1 MRRRFPV
8 NAEFASCPPVKIQLW
23 DRDIA
28 CPSRVRTIFI
38 RAFQV
43 AQSPFLKWICRAT
56 QGWLS
61 ANRYAVLSRPYGVS
75 AAGPEQGSGF
85 GLSPNDQYIMSFHQ
99 NIQIKTLLRGAMALL
114 TAILLL
120 VGGAGLHGIS
130 QTNDALKETYA
141 NQLASSQALA
151 EAMIGTTRLRLALD
165 RGIMPGSEG
174 EDLKKHVERSK
185 VFVESSDRGWKRY
198 MALPQ
203 NDEEKAL
210 ASALAAKRQEFFD
223 KGVTPWHNALVAGN
237 REEALRLGRDVMPE
251 LQRGMVAAHD
261 KLEKFQMETSKSNFE
276 AAQSR
281 FETIRA
287 LAIAL
292 IVFGMVIAVVAT
304 AMLHR
309 AIVQPVEEALSVFE
323 RMAGGDLTSRV
334 SSMSK
339 NEIGRMMQAL
349 AKMQDS
355 LSGIVSEVRGGTDS
369 IASATQQISA
379 GNTDLSQRTEEQAA
393 SLEQTAASMEELTTV
408 VRQNAD
414 NARQAGVLAGE
425 ASQIAL
431 KGGDVVGRV
440 VDTMNE
446 INGASR
452 KVVEIIG
459 VIEGIAFQTNILALN
474 AAVEAARAGEQ
485 GRGFAVVAGE
495 VRSLA
500 QRSANAAKEIESL
513 ISESGQRVESGT
525 KLVAEAGHTMGE
537 IVQAVRRVTDIM
549 NEISAASQEQTTGIE
564 QVNQAVAQM
573 DQVTQQN
580 AALVEEAA
588 AAAGALEEQAQKL
601 KSVVSVFSLASDGSA
616 PRALSAPVRAAPAL
630 PPAAAKPAPA
640 PAAER
645 APARPASKRPAVV
658 RKTREPQLL
667 RPALNKPAVAAAK
680 ASGDDDWAA
689 F

>member
-1 MRRRFPV
+1 MREP
-8 NAEFASCPPVKIQLW
+8 AP
-23 DRDIA
+23 D
-28 CPSRVRTIFI
+28 
-38 RAFQV
+38 
-43 AQSPFLKWICRAT
+43 
-56 QGWLS
+56 
-61 ANRYAVLSRPYGVS
+61 
-75 AAGPEQGSGF
+75 
-85 GLSPNDQYIMSFHQ
+85 DQHIMSFFQ

-114 TAILLL
+114 AAILLL
-120 VGGAGLHGIS
+120 VGGAGLRGIAKS
-130 QTNDALKETYA
+130 NDALKETYS
-141 NQLASSQALA
+141 NQLASAQALS
-151 EAMIGTTRLRLALD
+151 EAMLGTTRVRLALD
-165 RGIMPGSEG
+165 RGVMPGSEN
-174 EDLKKHVERSK
+174 EDLKKHVDRSM
-185 VFVESSDRGWKRY
+185 VFVAASDKGWKHY
-198 MALPQ
+198 MSLPQ

-210 ASALAAKRQEFFD
+210 ATALAAKRQDFFD
-223 KGVTPWHNALVAGN
+223 KGVTQLQQALISGN
-237 REEALRLGRDVMPE
+237 RDEALRLARDVLPD
-251 LQRGMVAAHD
+251 LQRSMATAHE
-261 KLEKFQMETSKSNFE
+261 KLEAFQMDTGKANFDN
-276 AAQSR
+276 AQSH
-281 FETIRA
+281 FETIRMVSIA
-287 LAIAL
+287 LILVGLAIAL
-292 IVFGMVIAVVAT
+292 TAT
-304 AMLHR
+304 VTLHR
-309 AIVQPVEEALSVFE
+309 AIVRPVEEALTVFE
-323 RMAGGDLTSRV
+323 RMARGDLTSRI
-334 SSMSK
+334 SSLSK

-349 AKMQDS
+349 SAMQDS
-355 LSGIVSEVRGGTDS
+355 LSGIVSNVRGGTDS
-369 IASATQQISA
+369 IASATQQIAA

-425 ASQIAL
+425 ASQIAM

-500 QRSANAAKEIESL
+500 QRSANAAKEIEAL
-513 ISESGQRVESGT
+513 IGESGQRVESGT
-525 KLVAEAGHTMGE
+525 KLVAEAGQTMGE

-601 KSVVSVFSLASDGSA
+601 KSVVSVFSLGADAEAGNSRRVAVPPARPAHTLAA
-616 PRALSAPVRAAPAL
+616 PEVKATPAIAHARVTGRAPAL
-630 PPAAAKPAPA
+630 P
-640 PAAER
+640 E
-645 APARPASKRPAVV
+645 SKRPPVA
-658 RKTREPQLL
+658 RKPREPQLL
-667 RPALNKPAVAAAK
+667 RPALKQPAVAVAK
-680 ASGDDDWAA
+680 DDDWAA

>member
-1 MRRRFPV
+1 
-8 NAEFASCPPVKIQLW
+8 
-23 DRDIA
+23 
-28 CPSRVRTIFI
+28 
-38 RAFQV
+38 
-43 AQSPFLKWICRAT
+43 
-56 QGWLS
+56 
-61 ANRYAVLSRPYGVS
+61 
-75 AAGPEQGSGF
+75 
-85 GLSPNDQYIMSFHQ
+85 MSFHQ

-114 TAILLL
+114 AAILLV

-165 RGIMPGSEG
+165 RTVMPGSEG
-174 EDLKKHVERSK
+174 DDMKKHVERSK
-185 VFVESSDRGWKRY
+185 LFVESSDRGWQRY

-203 NDEEKAL
+203 GDDEKAL
-210 ASALAAKRQEFFD
+210 ATALAAKRQEFFE
-223 KGVTPWHNALVAGN
+223 KGVTLWQAALSSGN
-237 REEALRLGRDVMPE
+237 REESLRMARDVMPE
-251 LQRGMVAAHD
+251 LQRGLAAAHD
-261 KLEKFQMETSKSNFE
+261 KLEKFQMEAGKANFE
-276 AAQSR
+276 TAQSR
-281 FETIRA
+281 FETIRTVSVLLIVLGLGIA
-287 LAIAL
+287 LAAAL
-292 IVFGMVIAVVAT
+292 
-304 AMLHR
+304 MLHR
-309 AIVQPVEEALSVFE
+309 AIVRPVEEALSVFE
-323 RMAGGDLTSRV
+323 RMAGGDLTSRIN
-334 SSMSK
+334 SMSK

-525 KLVAEAGHTMGE
+525 KLVAEAGQTMGE

-573 DQVTQQN
+573 DEVTQQN

-601 KSVVSVFSLASDGSA
+601 KSVVSVFSLASDGGASRQLA
-616 PRALSAPVRAAPAL
+616 APVRTAPAM
-630 PPAAAKPAPA
+630 AESKPAPVA
-640 PAAER
+640 KAVAQPSA
-645 APARPASKRPAVV
+645 KRPPIV
-658 RKTREPQLL
+658 RKAREPKLL
-667 RPALNKPAVAAAK
+667 RPALSKPAAATVASA
-680 ASGDDDWAA
+680 DDNWAA

>member
-1 MRRRFPV
+1 
-8 NAEFASCPPVKIQLW
+8 
-23 DRDIA
+23 
-28 CPSRVRTIFI
+28 
-38 RAFQV
+38 
-43 AQSPFLKWICRAT
+43 
-56 QGWLS
+56 
-61 ANRYAVLSRPYGVS
+61 
-75 AAGPEQGSGF
+75 
-85 GLSPNDQYIMSFHQ
+85 MSFHQ
-99 NIQIKTLLRGAMALL
+99 NIQIKTLLRAAMAALA
-114 TAILLL
+114 AILLL
-120 VGGAGLHGIS
+120 VGGAGLYGIS
-130 QTNDALKETYA
+130 QSNDALKETYA

-151 EAMIGTTRLRLALD
+151 EAMLGTTRLRLALD
-165 RGIMPGSEG
+165 RGVMPGSEN
-174 EDLKKHVERSK
+174 DDAKKHVERSM

-198 MALPQ
+198 TALPQ

-210 ASALAAKRQEFFD
+210 ATALQAQRREFFD
-223 KGVTPWHNALVAGN
+223 KGVTPWQQALLGGN
-237 REEALRLGRDVMPE
+237 REEALRIGRDVMPD
-251 LQRGMVAAHD
+251 LQRSLAAAHE
-261 KLEKFQMETSKSNFE
+261 KLEKFQMDAGQANFSG
-276 AAQSR
+276 AQAR
-281 FETIRA
+281 FETIRV
-287 LAIAL
+287 LSIAL
-292 IVFGMVIAVVAT
+292 IVFGIAIAVLAAT
-304 AMLHR
+304 LLQR
-309 AIVQPVEEALSVFE
+309 AIVRPVEEALSVFE
-323 RMAGGDLTSRV
+323 RMAAGDLTSRIT
-334 SSMSK
+334 SMSK
-339 NEIGRMMQAL
+339 NEIGRMMTAL

-414 NARQAGVLAGE
+414 NARQAGMLAGE
-425 ASQIAL
+425 ASQNAM
-431 KGGDVVGRV
+431 KGGDVGGRV

-525 KLVAEAGHTMGE
+525 KLVAEAGQTMGE

-601 KSVVSVFSLASDGSA
+601 KSVVSVFSLADDGGAARHAGTPTRPAHTLPAA
-616 PRALSAPVRAAPAL
+616 PANTATSGAVAAPAL
-630 PPAAAKPAPA
+630 
-640 PAAER
+640 
-645 APARPASKRPAVV
+645 ARTAQPTAKRPPIV
-658 RKTREPQLL
+658 RKVRDTQLL
-667 RPALNKPAVAAAK
+667 RPAPKQAAVAAA
-680 ASGDDDWAA
+680 ASDDNWAA

>member
-1 MRRRFPV
+1 
-8 NAEFASCPPVKIQLW
+8 
-23 DRDIA
+23 
-28 CPSRVRTIFI
+28 
-38 RAFQV
+38 
-43 AQSPFLKWICRAT
+43 
-56 QGWLS
+56 
-61 ANRYAVLSRPYGVS
+61 
-75 AAGPEQGSGF
+75 
-85 GLSPNDQYIMSFHQ
+85 MSFHQ

-114 TAILLL
+114 AAILLL
-120 VGGAGLHGIS
+120 VGGAGLRGIS
-130 QTNDALKETYA
+130 QTNDALKETYS

-151 EAMIGTTRLRLALD
+151 EAMVGTTRMRLALD
-165 RGIMPGSEG
+165 RGVMPGSEG
-174 EDLKKHVERSK
+174 DDLKKHVDRSM
-185 VFVESSDRGWKRY
+185 VFVESSERGWKRY

-210 ASALAAKRQEFFD
+210 ATALAAKRQEFFD
-223 KGVTPWHNALVAGN
+223 KGVMPWQKALSSGN
-237 REEALRLGRDVMPE
+237 REEALRIGRDVMPE
-251 LQRGMVAAHD
+251 LQRGMSSAHE
-261 KLEKFQMETSKSNFE
+261 KLESFQMETGKANFE
-276 AAQSR
+276 SAQAR
-281 FETIRA
+281 FETIRTMSI
-287 LAIAL
+287 LLILFGIAIA
-292 IVFGMVIAVVAT
+292 IVAT
-304 AMLHR
+304 VMLHR
-309 AIVQPVEEALSVFE
+309 AIVRPVEEALSVFE
-323 RMAGGDLTSRV
+323 RMAGGDLTSRIT
-334 SSMSK
+334 SMSK
-339 NEIGRMMQAL
+339 NEVGRMMQAL

-355 LSGIVSEVRGGTDS
+355 LSGIVHEVRGGTDS

-601 KSVVSVFSLASDGSA
+601 KSVVSVFSLADDGGVQQHAVA
-616 PRALSAPVRAAPAL
+616 PALPLVTPHATPAKAAPAL
-630 PPAAAKPAPA
+630 ARTT
-640 PAAER
+640 ER
-645 APARPASKRPAVV
+645 APARPASRRPPIV
-658 RKTREPQLL
+658 RTGREPKLL
-667 RPALNKPAVAAAK
+667 RPALNQPAASAPGAAA
-680 ASGDDDWAA
+680 DDNWAA

>member
-1 MRRRFPV
+1 
-8 NAEFASCPPVKIQLW
+8 
-23 DRDIA
+23 
-28 CPSRVRTIFI
+28 
-38 RAFQV
+38 
-43 AQSPFLKWICRAT
+43 
-56 QGWLS
+56 
-61 ANRYAVLSRPYGVS
+61 
-75 AAGPEQGSGF
+75 
-85 GLSPNDQYIMSFHQ
+85 MSFHQ

-120 VGGAGLHGIS
+120 VGGAGLYGIS
-130 QTNDALKETYA
+130 RSNDALKETYS

-174 EDLKKHVERSK
+174 EDLKKHVDRSL
-185 VFVESSDRGWKRY
+185 VFVEVSDRGWKKY
-198 MALPQ
+198 LALPQ
-203 NDEEKAL
+203 ADDEKAL
-210 ASALAAKRQEFFD
+210 SSALAAKRQEFFE
-223 KGVTPWHNALVAGN
+223 KGVALWQKALADGN
-237 REEALRLGRDVMPE
+237 REEALRIGRDVMPD
-251 LQRGMVAAHD
+251 LQRSMSAAHE
-261 KLEKFQMETSKSNFE
+261 KLEKFQMEAGRANFE

-281 FETIRA
+281 YDTIRLMCILLIVIGAA
-287 LAIAL
+287 LAF
-292 IVFGMVIAVVAT
+292 VSAT
-304 AMLHR
+304 MLNR
-309 AIVQPVEEALSVFE
+309 AIVRPVEEALSVFE
-323 RMAGGDLTSRV
+323 RMAGGDLTSRIT
-334 SSMSK
+334 SMSN

-349 AKMQDS
+349 AKMQQS
-355 LSGIVSEVRGGTDS
+355 LSGIVHEVRGGTDS

-408 VRQNAD
+408 VKQNAD

-525 KLVAEAGHTMGE
+525 KLVAEAGQTMGE

-601 KSVVSVFSLASDGSA
+601 KSVVSVFTVAADGTVSRQVVSVPHVA
-616 PRALSAPVRAAPAL
+616 HTLTAGKPAMKAAVVPVR
-630 PPAAAKPAPA
+630 PAAQ
-640 PAAER
+640 
-645 APARPASKRPAVV
+645 RPPIVPKSRDA
-658 RKTREPQLL
+658 QLL
-667 RPALNKPAVAAAK
+667 RPKLSQPAAA
-680 ASGDDDWAA
+680 ASSASDDNWSA

>member
-1 MRRRFPV
+1 
-8 NAEFASCPPVKIQLW
+8 
-23 DRDIA
+23 
-28 CPSRVRTIFI
+28 
-38 RAFQV
+38 
-43 AQSPFLKWICRAT
+43 
-56 QGWLS
+56 
-61 ANRYAVLSRPYGVS
+61 
-75 AAGPEQGSGF
+75 
-85 GLSPNDQYIMSFHQ
+85 MSFHQ

-114 TAILLL
+114 AAILLL

-165 RGIMPGSEG
+165 RTVMPGSEG
-174 EDLKKHVERSK
+174 DDMQKHVERSK
-185 VFVESSDRGWKRY
+185 TFVESSERGWKRY

-203 NDEEKAL
+203 NADEKAL
-210 ASALAAKRQEFFD
+210 ADVLAAKRQEFFE
-223 KGVTPWHNALVAGN
+223 KGVALWQQALVAGN
-237 REEALRLGRDVMPE
+237 REESLRLARDVMPD
-251 LQRGMVAAHD
+251 LQRGMATAHD
-261 KLEKFQMETSKSNFE
+261 KLEKFQMETGQANFE
-276 AAQSR
+276 TAQSR
-281 FETIRA
+281 FETIRTMSI
-287 LAIAL
+287 LL
-292 IVFGMVIAVVAT
+292 IVFGIAIAVVAT

-309 AIVQPVEEALSVFE
+309 AIVRPVEEALSVFE
-323 RMAGGDLTSRV
+323 RMAGGDLTSRIN
-334 SSMSK
+334 SMSK

-414 NARQAGVLAGE
+414 NARQAGMLAGE
-425 ASQIAL
+425 ASQIAM

-525 KLVAEAGHTMGE
+525 KLVAEAGQTMGE

-601 KSVVSVFSLASDGSA
+601 KSVVSVFSLSSDAGTT
-616 PRALSAPVRAAPAL
+616 RQLAAPARPTHAL
-630 PPAAAKPAPA
+630 APVAPKASPVAKAPA
-640 PAAER
+640 VARSAER
-645 APARPASKRPAVV
+645 APARPAAKRPPIV
-658 RKTREPQLL
+658 RKAREPQLL
-667 RPALNKPAVAAAK
+667 RPALNQPAS
-680 ASGDDDWAA
+680 ASGNDDNWSA